1 MDMKINILSIVVLA
15 GLAVLIAL
23 VIALFNRKGRKFLA
37 FFGIALLAMS
47 IAIVVVG
54 LFSFRVSHPVTQEAV
69 VSRHDPGDHVHGPA
83 GHDPAGDLGPIWS
96 DGLEDEFQVDVYPSK
111 RAAVLAAG
119 RRAAETTIGR
129 VLAGPQVSREIALL
143 NNNND
148 RFLMAELAETI
159 QEHVGRE
166 GVTCRVLQDLGAGDW
181 SSKNGD
187 MLTQLNIYAKLEFE
201 GVTTGASSWD
211 DGEETGSGTARLT
224 VKGPGLVSAEDVHFV
239 EKPWIENFAGFASRY
254 PGREFYIARS
264 RQSAVSSEQAGREA
278 MDDATRI
285 VADRLLNIQSQ
296 QEVWGSSSFILDQ
309 DDLTEFGFV
318 VDKFFQCFNGSVSP
332 IHRQAVLI
340 EITPDRLR
348 RLADCKLR
356 IVRVR
361 RRTWAGMVA
370 SLAGVMALICGVYFF
385 LDFATRGYYTL
396 ALRILAIIIAVA
408 GVVVMLFVA

>member
-318 VDKFFQCFNGSVSP
+318 VDKFFQCF
-332 IHRQAVLI
+332 
-340 EITPDRLR
+340 
-348 RLADCKLR
+348 
-356 IVRVR
+356 
-361 RRTWAGMVA
+361 
-370 SLAGVMALICGVYFF
+370 
-385 LDFATRGYYTL
+385 
-396 ALRILAIIIAVA
+396 
-408 GVVVMLFVA
+408 